1 MAAELPEGA
10 QVNIDIKS
18 EDVLDKVKERL
29 EHLTDCRDFLTAF
42 VKCGLDQ
49 KLIEKQAQS
58 QYAHERGAFE
68 KELKAYHDA
77 YQHHAMQ
84 LDTGSRSSTID
95 RWLVDVEHLER
106 AEHLVTT
113 TIYLAVGG
121 GYNDLPNTPPYKF
134 SDWIRRLTKF
144 DDSE

>member
-1 MAAELPEGA
+1 M
-10 QVNIDIKS
+10 NIDIKS

-29 EHLTDCRDFLTAF
+29 GHLVACRDFLDAF
-42 VKCGLDQ
+42 LKCGLDK
-49 KLIEKQAQS
+49 KLIEKQAKS
-58 QYAHERGAFE
+58 EYAHERGAFE
-68 KELKAYHDA
+68 KELKEYRDA

-84 LDTGSRSSTID
+84 LDMGSRSSTID
-95 RWLVDVEHLER
+95 QWLVDVEHLER

-121 GYNDLPNTPPYKF
+121 GYNDLPNDKPYKF
-134 SDWIRRLTKF
+134 HDWIRSLTKF